1 MAPLKA
7 EGFADIEFLAVTA
20 AGVTWDHKAPGYDQ
34 VSFPVVPDTASVY
47 YLYGATYYDF
57 FMVDKQGRLASKMSD
72 FSDKDTSE
80 AAKKVKELHAQ

>member
-7 EGFADIEFLAVTA
+7 EGFTDIELLAVTA
-20 AGVTWDHKAPGYDQ
+20 AGVTWDHHAPGYDQ
-34 VSFPVVPDTASVY
+34 VPFPVVPDTAGVY

-57 FMVDKQGRLASKMSD
+57 FFVDKQGRLAGKLSD
-72 FSDKDTSE
+72 FSDKDVAQ